1 MYEYKQGTARIV
13 NALDDIRAD
22 AASLQRLA
30 QLLHY
35 LPEQLEEDLTA
46 LNDFWQ
52 NNRENPN

>member
-1 MYEYKQGTARIV
+1 MYEYRQGTARIV

-22 AASLQRLA
+22 GASLQRLA